1 MLFGLEVT
9 SLPMNIVRQVN
20 RERACTY
27 RHYYQRRIGFDIGS
41 DESGFAEGKVS
52 FTQRICCGPAYY
64 LCQVAD
70 YAKFPRSAY
79 PAQRGG
85 YWQPEMEVGII
96 SVLKEDRL
104 P

>member
-1 MLFGLEVT
+1 MQQLKEGIDGAAILENPGLPKGVETHTHWVG
-9 SLPMNIVRQVN
+9 
-20 RERACTY
+20 C
-27 RHYYQRRIGFDIGS
+27 RI
-41 DESGFAEGKVS
+41 
-52 FTQRICCGPAYY
+52 TQD